1 MLVLRNWLKAK
12 IMAMYKRNP
21 AKPLQKDYLAARMA
35 DGSKIAPVARDM
47 GMSRQ
52 RASKLWAEIRSD
64 MGWQAV

>member
-1 MLVLRNWLKAK
+1 MT
-12 IMAMYKRNP
+12 MYKRNP
-21 AKPLQKDYLAARMA
+21 AKPQQKDYLAARMA
-35 DGSKIAPVARDM
+35 DGEKIAPIARDM